1 MAGEL
6 LHAMGVDID
15 PHEKVFRLSMWQC
28 QVVEITKLEH
38 IIMELKQSIIY
49 ELKSI
54 LQSYNDSIMKV
65 AKNDIEATRL

>member
-28 QVVEITKLEH
+28 QVVEITKP
-38 IIMELKQSIIY
+38 
-49 ELKSI
+49 
-54 LQSYNDSIMKV
+54 
-65 AKNDIEATRL
+65 